1 MAIYTQYGRYLKA
14 KMFKDML
21 DGPGPCEA
29 YMVLGMGNPYW
40 DSSDPAKRQPMP
52 IAPFN
57 SKILINPGAT
67 ENQFYDNNVALAYT
81 DADATCVYTMESGIP
96 SEGSFIDMCKNILPP
111 VPGLWV
117 NDSYPI
123 TILTMTDANNNAN
136 TYGLSQSDWG
146 NALIKKED
154 ARYKLYVGGIFV
166 AYADTIPEDE
176 IEAQVFAEL
185 YLRGLATY
193 NGVETHPAGLLGVV
207 KCKIDFV
214 KDIGGVENYTGDID
228 EFFYGDRYWKIV
240 TDNEEQLI
248 ARGEYPHHL
257 RFTSTINLR
266 NLCTDIN
273 IDRYL
278 VPRQL
283 SIYARKKKVIA
294 DNPTSGSGE
303 NTVLN
308 YESGKSF
315 YRVGE
320 NVFNFG
326 QYDNSSDSENTE
338 PIGPGEVLDFTLPVD
353 GDKYP
358 DGDFKFLLNDYIH
371 GHVREVHSVDRFG
384 YIVGF

>member
-21 DGPGPCEA
+21 DGPGPYEA
-29 YMVLGMGNPYW
+29 YMVLGMGNPFW
-40 DSSDPAKRQPMP
+40 DSDDPDKRQPMP

-57 SKILINPGAT
+57 SRILTNPGAT
-67 ENQFYDNNVALAYT
+67 ENQFYDNSVALAYT
-81 DADATCVYTMESGIP
+81 DSDATCSYTMESGIP
-96 SEGSFIDMCKNILPP
+96 SADSFIDICKNILPP
-111 VPGLWV
+111 VPGLWA
-117 NDSYPI
+117 NYPDPI
-123 TILTMTDANNNAN
+123 NILTLDHYTLN
-136 TYGLSQSDWG
+136 QSDWG

-154 ARYKLYVGGIFV
+154 SSYNLYVEGVMVDSGIAMPV
-166 AYADTIPEDE
+166 DE

-185 YLRGLATY
+185 YLRGLAVD
-193 NGVETHPAGLLGVV
+193 NGIETHPAGLLGAV
-207 KCKIDFV
+207 KCKVDFV

-228 EFFYGDRYWKIV
+228 EFFYGDRYWKVV
-240 TDNEEQLI
+240 TDNEAQLI

-257 RFTSTINLR
+257 RFTSTVNLR
-266 NLCTDIN
+266 NLCTDVD

-283 SIYARKKKVIA
+283 SIYARKKKVKA
-294 DNPTSGSGE
+294 SDPTSGSGE

-326 QYDNSSDSENTE
+326 QYDNSTGSDN
-338 PIGPGEVLDFTLPVD
+338 PIPGLSSDHILNFTLPVD

-371 GHVREVHSVDRFG
+371 GHIRELHSVDRFG